1 MSVLRAPSGGRGL
14 VANSIALLATN
25 HMTTLLGYLFWTVCA
40 RGVSASTIGMT
51 NTVISAISLVAVLTA
66 TGFEP
71 FLMRVLPGANSEER
85 SGLSGT
91 ALVVS
96 VVVSGTAGVVGA
108 LLLPERVQT
117 AVGTGWLVGLLGTGA
132 MASAFLLVINAA
144 LLGVRRADF
153 SLLAGVLG
161 ALSRLVVVAALLW
174 LGMLAARSDAGS
186 AHMILSVYV
195 ASLMVSVGLAGRLLV
210 RASPDFRFRCSW
222 MWLSRL
228 RHGIAWDH
236 IAMVAGRLPVLVLP
250 VLASALFP
258 PAQVGYAFIA
268 LLISGAFSAVSALV
282 SNALLAHCADRP
294 ERLRTEAGR
303 AMRLIG
309 ALLVAPV
316 VITCLLAPKVL
327 GVFGSDYAHYSTL
340 LVLLL
345 VSTLPSTLIDLALA
359 SLRVQRRLVVVAAI
373 TVTGSA
379 MTTGGSFLLWL
390 LVPQWGITG
399 AGVAALASS
408 LILASVVVVML
419 FNRRRGRSRTA
430 GTTDDSPAL
439 VADQPPSMIAVA
451 GPADE
456 LLLSPVVAFAPLAD
470 EPPPENTD
478 RVGRP

>member
-1 MSVLRAPSGGRGL
+1 MSVLRAHSGGRGL

-71 FLMRVLPGANSEER
+71 FLMRVLPGANAQER

-91 ALVVS
+91 ALVVG
-96 VVVSGTAGVVGA
+96 VVVSGIVGVVGA

-117 AVGTGWLVGLLGTGA
+117 AVGTGWLVGLLAVGA

-161 ALSRLVVVAALLW
+161 ALSRLVIVAALLG
-174 LGMLAARSDAGS
+174 LGMLAVSSDTES
-186 AHMILSVYV
+186 AHTILAVYV
-195 ASLMVSVGLAGRLLV
+195 GSLLVSVGLAGRLLV
-210 RASPDFRFRCSW
+210 RATPGFRFRCSW
-222 MWLSRL
+222 IWLSRL

-236 IAMVAGRLPVLVLP
+236 TAMVAGRLPVLVLP
-250 VLASALFP
+250 ILASALFP

-282 SNALLAHCADRP
+282 SSALLAHCADRP
-294 ERLRTEAGR
+294 EHLRAEAGR
-303 AMRLIG
+303 AVRLIG
-309 ALLVAPV
+309 ALLLVPV

-327 GVFGSDYAHYSTL
+327 GLFGADYARYSTL

-345 VSTLPSTLIDLALA
+345 VSTLPNTLIDLALA
-359 SLRVQRRLVVVAAI
+359 SLRVRRRLVPVAAI
-373 TVTGSA
+373 TVTASA
-379 MTTGGSFLLWL
+379 MTTGGSYLLWL

-408 LILASVVVVML
+408 LIVACTLAVMS
-419 FNRRRGRSRTA
+419 FSRYRLSPRAA
-430 GTTDDSPAL
+430 GTVDDSPAR
-439 VADQPPSMIAVA
+439 VADELPGMIVVA
-451 GPADE
+451 DPADE
-456 LLLSPVVAFAPLAD
+456 LLLSPAVGFALLAD

-478 RVGRP
+478 RGGR